1 MLSVHVQMDAVTAYG
16 VEFPVSVWMKRVAGV
31 SPITPPTGGASH
43 DKPAPLR
50 VIVVIEP
57 VERSSAFFTM
67 DQDGK
72 IVSCDPWFAVL
83 FGFSDSPEV
92 IGKSILEFIPS
103 LKLPASSELI
113 DKVRKQR
120 ERVIIV
126 ELWYDCRTSS
136 ISMYMYALPWH
147 DQPGT

>member
-1 MLSVHVQMDAVTAYG
+1 MQMDAVTAYG
-16 VEFPVSVWMKRVAGV
+16 VEFPVSVWMKRVAGA
-31 SPITPPTGGASH
+31 SPITPPTGGASC
-43 DKPAPLR
+43 DKPTPLR

-113 DKVRKQR
+113 DKVRER
-120 ERVIIV
+120 ERESERATVIIV
-126 ELWYDCRTSS
+126 ELWYDCRTPVFKHQYVCSFL
-136 ISMYMYALPWH
+136 A
-147 DQPGT
+147 

>member
-1 MLSVHVQMDAVTAYG
+1 MQMDAVTAYG
-16 VEFPVSVWMKRVAGV
+16 VEFPVSVWMKRVSGA
-31 SPITPPTGGASH
+31 SPITPPTGR

-113 DKVRKQR
+113 DKVRTQR
-120 ERVIIV
+120 EREREREEGGEEGRGREK
-126 ELWYDCRTSS
+126 ELWYDI
-136 ISMYMYALPWH
+136 ISPTYWS
-147 DQPGT
+147 T

>member
-1 MLSVHVQMDAVTAYG
+1 MVQMDAVTAYG
-16 VEFPVSVWMKRVAGV
+16 VEFPVSVWMKRVAGA
-31 SPITPPTGGASH
+31 SPITPPTGR
-43 DKPAPLR
+43 DKPASPR

-113 DKVRKQR
+113 DKVR
-120 ERVIIV
+120 
-126 ELWYDCRTSS
+126 T
-136 ISMYMYALPWH
+136 
-147 DQPGT
+147 

>member
-1 MLSVHVQMDAVTAYG
+1 MVQMDAVTAYG
-16 VEFPVSVWMKRVAGV
+16 VEFPVSVWMKRVAGA
-31 SPITPPTGGASH
+31 SPITPPTGR
-43 DKPAPLR
+43 DKPVPPR

-113 DKVRKQR
+113 DKVR
-120 ERVIIV
+120 I
-126 ELWYDCRTSS
+126 
-136 ISMYMYALPWH
+136 
-147 DQPGT
+147 

>member
-1 MLSVHVQMDAVTAYG
+1 MDAVTAYG

-31 SPITPPTGGASH
+31 SPLTPPTGDASH
-43 DKPAPLR
+43 GKPAPRPLR

-57 VERSSAFFTM
+57 VERSSAFYTM

-103 LKLPASSELI
+103 LKLPASLELI
-113 DKVRKQR
+113 DKVR
-120 ERVIIV
+120 
-126 ELWYDCRTSS
+126 T
-136 ISMYMYALPWH
+136 
-147 DQPGT
+147 

>member
-1 MLSVHVQMDAVTAYG
+1 MDAVTAYG
-16 VEFPVSVWMKRVAGV
+16 VEFPVSVWMKRVAGA
-31 SPITPPTGGASH
+31 SPITPPTAGGMSR
-43 DKPAPLR
+43 DKSAPPR

-103 LKLPASSELI
+103 LKLPASSQLM
-113 DKVRKQR
+113 DKVK
-120 ERVIIV
+120 
-126 ELWYDCRTSS
+126 T
-136 ISMYMYALPWH
+136 
-147 DQPGT
+147 

>member
-1 MLSVHVQMDAVTAYG
+1 MDAVTAFG
-16 VEFPVSVWMKRVAGV
+16 VEFPVSVWMKRV
-31 SPITPPTGGASH
+31 IGASLASPSPSPGSKSH
-43 DKPAPLR
+43 DQKTVPLR

-92 IGKSILEFIPS
+92 IGKSILKLIPS
-103 LKLPASSELI
+103 LELPTSTELI
-113 DKVRKQR
+113 DKVC
-120 ERVIIV
+120 VCV
-126 ELWYDCRTSS
+126 CVCVCV
-136 ISMYMYALPWH
+136 H
-147 DQPGT
+147 V

>member
-1 MLSVHVQMDAVTAYG
+1 MDAVTAYG
-16 VEFPVSVWMKRVAGV
+16 VEFPVSVWMKRVAGA
-31 SPITPPTGGASH
+31 SPITPPTRDASPR
-43 DKPAPLR
+43 DKRAPLR

-113 DKVRKQR
+113 DKVGGLAFTYLRSK
-120 ERVIIV
+120 
-126 ELWYDCRTSS
+126 S
-136 ISMYMYALPWH
+136 IPCCTYYYSAH
-147 DQPGT
+147 